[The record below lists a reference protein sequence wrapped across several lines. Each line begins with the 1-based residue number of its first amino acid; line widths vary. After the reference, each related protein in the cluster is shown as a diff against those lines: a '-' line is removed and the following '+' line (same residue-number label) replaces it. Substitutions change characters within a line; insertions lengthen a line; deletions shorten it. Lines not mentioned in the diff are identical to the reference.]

1 MNADGLLSLHQVGE
15 SGSGKSTILRLLYR
29 FYEISSGT
37 IRIDG
42 QDISKVTQASL
53 RRAVG
58 VVPQDSVLFNESIRY
73 NIGYGREGA
82 TDEEIEECAK
92 SASLHSRILSF
103 PDQYDT
109 KVGERGVRLSG
120 GEKQRVSIARTMLK
134 SPPIL
139 LLDEATSALDTNTER
154 DIQSSLNTLLKGRT
168 SLSIAHRL
176 STIVNSDIILVLSN
190 GEIVEAGSHAE
201 LVAAKGVFADLWEKQ
216 VSRLPSFLIPVRAPN
231 LVLTIVPLLPFRSRP
246 RRSSSPKPA
255 CWSTS
260 RRTSPPR
267 ARPVHQLEEQSLA

>member
-176 STIVNSDIILVLSN
+176 STIVNSDRKSV
-190 GEIVEAGSHAE
+190 V
-201 LVAAKGVFADLWEKQ
+201 
-216 VSRLPSFLIPVRAPN
+216 
-231 LVLTIVPLLPFRSRP
+231 
-246 RRSSSPKPA
+246 
-255 CWSTS
+255 
-260 RRTSPPR
+260 
-267 ARPVHQLEEQSLA
+267 